1 MSFQDISKIAGSAMA
16 AQTVR
21 LNTIASNLANADSAA
36 GSEGET
42 YRARKPVFSAVMDG
56 PGASGA
62 GGRVQVLDV
71 VQSDEPLRKVYEPG
85 HPMAN
90 ADGMV
95 FYPNVNQ
102 VAEMTDMM
110 SASRAFETNVEVLG
124 RIKSM
129 LVSFIFG
136 SIDALKGAGLADWMP
151 AQLLNLPL
159 SEQGLAWLVPSVMVL
174 GVAVVIDR
182 MLGKHSEAI
191 A

>member
-21 LNTIASNLANADSAA
+21 LNTIASNLANADSVA

-42 YRARKPVFSAVMDG
+42 YRARKPVFAAVMDG
-56 PGASGA
+56 GA
-62 GGRVQVLDV
+62 GGRVQVMDV

-90 ADGMV
+90 AEGMV

-129 LVSFIFG
+129 QQ
-136 SIDALKGAGLADWMP
+136 SILK
-151 AQLLNLPL
+151 
-159 SEQGLAWLVPSVMVL
+159 L
-174 GVAVVIDR
+174 G
-182 MLGKHSEAI
+182 EA
-191 A
+191 

>member
-16 AQTVR
+16 AQTMR
-21 LNTIASNLANADSAA
+21 LNTIASNLANADSVA

-42 YRARKPVFSAVMDG
+42 YRARKPVFTTVMDG
-56 PGASGA
+56 SGNA
-62 GGRVQVLDV
+62 GGQVQVMDV
-71 VQSDEPLRKVYEPG
+71 VESDEPLRRVYEPG

-129 LVSFIFG
+129 QQSL
-136 SIDALKGAGLADWMP
+136 LK
-151 AQLLNLPL
+151 
-159 SEQGLAWLVPSVMVL
+159 L
-174 GVAVVIDR
+174 GD
-182 MLGKHSEAI
+182 S
-191 A
+191 

>member
-1 MSFQDISKIAGSAMA
+1 MSFKNISEIAGSAMA

-21 LNTIASNLANADSAA
+21 LNTIASNLANADSVA
-36 GSEGET
+36 GTEADT
-42 YRARKPVFSAVMDG
+42 YRARKPVFSAVLNAGIDDQG
-56 PGASGA
+56 SA

-71 VQSDEPLRKVYEPG
+71 VESSEPLRKVYEPG

-124 RIKSM
+124 RIRNMQQS
-129 LVSFIFG
+129 L
-136 SIDALKGAGLADWMP
+136 LK
-151 AQLLNLPL
+151 
-159 SEQGLAWLVPSVMVL
+159 L
-174 GVAVVIDR
+174 GE
-182 MLGKHSEAI
+182 G
-191 A
+191 